1 MSTPRVTSAVLGLV
15 FATTLLGASK
25 EAPYTSASWAAASTS
40 LGWGVGAQTP
50 AKSDP
55 PPGVRN
61 YTRVDA
67 TFACGG
73 ATKVEAFPALKQDGF
88 ASVINLRTAAEPDAN
103 LEGEAKAAREAGLT
117 YIHIPFTTSA
127 PDPGV
132 VETFLKAVTDR
143 ANQPAYIHCAS
154 ANRVGAVWLVKRVL
168 VDGWAVEKATAEAEA
183 IGLTSA
189 VLKQFSLDYIK
200 THGK

>member
-25 EAPYTSASWAAASTS
+25 EAPYTS

-50 AKSDP
+50 PKSDP

-103 LEGEAKAAREAGLT
+103 LEGEAEAAREAGLK

-189 VLKQFSLDYIK
+189 VLKQFALDYIK